1 MDKAQARQE
10 IERLRRELSEHD
22 YRYYVLAQPTISDYE
37 YDMRM
42 KRLEALEAQFPEFQ
56 SDISPT
62 RRVSGAPTKVFP
74 VVRHRTPMLSLSNTY
89 NEGEIR
95 DFDRRVRGL
104 LEGEA
109 FEYVC
114 ELKIDGVA
122 MSLIYEGGVLQ
133 RAVTR
138 GDGEQGDEV
147 TNNVKTIRSIP
158 LRLENGREELQDIE
172 IRGEIYYPK
181 AEFEQL
187 NRERVAAGEPPFANP
202 RNSAAGTLKMQDT
215 RIVAKRPL
223 RMFCYYLDT
232 AGDSPLPLRGH
243 YQALEMLKA
252 LRFPVNPH
260 ARRCKDVEAVID
272 YWKEF
277 ADKKYDLPYEID
289 GVVVKVD
296 AFDQQQRMGFTAKSP
311 RWAIAFKF
319 ATEQARTRLLDI
331 QWQVGR
337 TGAVTPVAHLEPV
350 QLLGTTVSRATL
362 HNADEIRRLDVRI
375 GDAVVIEKGGEII
388 PKIVQVDRDARAADS
403 APYEPPANCPVCH
416 TPLVRLPDEVALICE
431 NIACPAQVAG
441 KITHYA
447 ARKAL
452 DIEGLGEKV
461 VELLLGNDLIQDY
474 GDLYTLEAE
483 AVAQLERMGEKSA
496 ANLLQGIEASKRR
509 PLARLIFGLGI
520 RYVGEGAAKLL
531 AGHFHSLDRMAEAS
545 EEEIAAIDGIGEKTA
560 ASVKDFFG
568 REENRAVLEK
578 LRAAGMPFEEA
589 APETPATA
597 GDERFMGKTFV
608 FTGTLT
614 RFTREEA
621 SRMVEARGGKTT
633 GSVSKKTD
641 YVVAGEAAG
650 SKLKKAQELGVAVL
664 SEEAF
669 LEMIGG

>member
-22 YRYYVLAQPTISDYE
+22 YRYYVLAQPTIKDYE
-37 YDMRM
+37 YDMLM

-56 SDISPT
+56 SDTSPS

-74 VVRHRTPMLSLSNTY
+74 VVRHRKPMLSLSNTY
-89 NEGEIR
+89 NEEEIR
-95 DFDRRVRGL
+95 DFDRRVRTL
-104 LEGEA
+104 LEGET

-122 MSLIYEGGVLQ
+122 MSLVYEGGILQ

-158 LRLENGREELQDIE
+158 LRLESGRDDLQNIE

-223 RMFCYYLDT
+223 RMFCYYLDA
-232 AGDSPLPLRGH
+232 AGDHALPLRSH
-243 YQALEMLKA
+243 YEALEALKKM
-252 LRFPVNPH
+252 RFPVNPH
-260 ARRCKDVEAVID
+260 ARRCKDVEAVIG
-272 YWKEF
+272 YWREF
-277 ADKKYDLPYEID
+277 AAKKYDLPYEID

-296 AFDQQQRMGFTAKSP
+296 SFEQQRRMGFTAKSP

-350 QLLGTTVSRATL
+350 LLLGTTVSRATL

-388 PKIVQVDRDARAADS
+388 PKIVQVESESRAADS
-403 APYEPPANCPVCH
+403 VPYQPPTRCPVCH

-431 NIACPAQVAG
+431 NITCPAQVAG

-461 VELLLGNDLIQDY
+461 VELLLANELIRDY
-474 GDLYTLEAE
+474 GDLYTLRAE
-483 AVAQLERMGEKSA
+483 DVAQLERMGEKSA
-496 ANLLQGIEASKRR
+496 ENLLQGIEASKSR
-509 PLARLIFGLGI
+509 PLARLLFGLGI

-531 AGHFHSLDRMAEAS
+531 AGHFHSLDRMAAAS

-568 REENRAVLEK
+568 RKENQAVLEK
-578 LRAAGMPFEEA
+578 LRAAGMPFEA
-589 APETPATA
+589 DVPEPSTA
-597 GDERFMGKTFV
+597 SGDDRFEGKTFV

-621 SRMVEARGGKTT
+621 SQMVEARGGKTT

-641 YVVAGEAAG
+641 YLVAGEAAG
-650 SKLKKAQELGVAVL
+650 SKLKKAQELGVTVL
-664 SEEAF
+664 SEEFF
-669 LEMIGG
+669 LEMVGE